1 MKNYYSTLRAIFF
14 ILIGL
19 HVSLYL
25 FGLLRLSIIYDYLD
39 YWPFTLFLIFLVLLP
54 RSALITES
62 IKFYSYA
69 VLITIMVIFL
79 LGHFTKASFLGTYSY
94 ESSFSN
100 STLNESET
108 YRVIINENN
117 SINLKSFPGTGY
129 KVDILNKPGSSGYPE
144 AIESLVGTP
153 HVLVLRAVETSP
165 LLQVKGWDLQLGD
178 ESKWELDIF
187 AVDSQYSLD
196 NLELDNAS
204 LSGTGEIYLG
214 KNLKLQKLVLN
225 GVYEIT
231 VSKNLPIVISGNAE
245 TPSSWINATI
255 GTLNQVNESYR
266 LLVEIIDGSEVIF
279 NDE

>member
-39 YWPFTLFLIFLVLLP
+39 YWPFTIFLIFLVLLP

-100 STLNESET
+100 STLNESEI

-144 AIESLVGTP
+144 AVESLVGTP

-165 LLQVKGWDLQLGD
+165 LLQVKGWDLELGD

-187 AVDSQYSLD
+187 AVDSQFSLD
-196 NLELDNAS
+196 NLELNNAS

-214 KNLKLQKLVLN
+214 KNLKLEKLVLN

-266 LLVEIIDGSEVIF
+266 LLVEVIDGSEVIF

>member
-1 MKNYYSTLRAIFF
+1 VKNYYSTLRAIFF

-39 YWPFTLFLIFLVLLP
+39 YWPFTIFLIFLVLLP
-54 RSALITES
+54 RSTLITES

-144 AIESLVGTP
+144 AVESLVGTP

-165 LLQVKGWDLQLGD
+165 LLQVKGWDLELGD

-187 AVDSQYSLD
+187 AVDSQFSLD
-196 NLELDNAS
+196 NLELNNAS

-214 KNLKLQKLVLN
+214 KNLKLEKLVLN

-266 LLVEIIDGSEVIF
+266 LLVEVIDGSEVIF

>member
-144 AIESLVGTP
+144 AVESLVGTP

>member
-187 AVDSQYSLD
+187 AVDSQFSLD
-196 NLELDNAS
+196 NLELNNAS

-214 KNLKLQKLVLN
+214 KNLKLEKLVLN

>member
-1 MKNYYSTLRAIFF
+1 VKNYYSTLRAIFF

-39 YWPFTLFLIFLVLLP
+39 YWPFTIFLIFLVLLP

-144 AIESLVGTP
+144 AVESLVGTP

-165 LLQVKGWDLQLGD
+165 LLQVKGWDLELGD

-187 AVDSQYSLD
+187 AVDSQFSLD
-196 NLELDNAS
+196 NLELNNAS

-214 KNLKLQKLVLN
+214 KNLKLEKLVLN

-266 LLVEIIDGSEVIF
+266 LLVEVIDGSEVIF

>member
-39 YWPFTLFLIFLVLLP
+39 YWPFTIFLIFLVLLP

-62 IKFYSYA
+62 VKFYSYA

-144 AIESLVGTP
+144 AVESLVGTP

-165 LLQVKGWDLQLGD
+165 LLQVKGWDLELGD

-187 AVDSQYSLD
+187 AVDSQFSLD
-196 NLELDNAS
+196 NLELNNAS

-214 KNLKLQKLVLN
+214 KNLKLEKLVLN

-266 LLVEIIDGSEVIF
+266 LLVEVIDGSEVIF

>member
-19 HVSLYL
+19 HISLYL

-54 RSALITES
+54 RSDLITES

-165 LLQVKGWDLQLGD
+165 LLQVKGWDLELGD

-187 AVDSQYSLD
+187 AVDSNYSLD

-231 VSKNLPIVISGNAE
+231 VSKNLPIVISGNAQ

>member
-39 YWPFTLFLIFLVLLP
+39 YWPFTIFLIFLVLLP
-54 RSALITES
+54 RSALISES

-144 AIESLVGTP
+144 AVESLVGTP

-165 LLQVKGWDLQLGD
+165 LLQVKGWDLELGD

-187 AVDSQYSLD
+187 AVDSQFSLD
-196 NLELDNAS
+196 NLELNNAS

-214 KNLKLQKLVLN
+214 KNLKLEKLVLN

-266 LLVEIIDGSEVIF
+266 LLVEVIDGSEVIF

>member
-1 MKNYYSTLRAIFF
+1 VKNYYSTLRAIFF

-54 RSALITES
+54 RSALITET

-144 AIESLVGTP
+144 AIESLVGKP

-214 KNLKLQKLVLN
+214 KNLKLEKLVLN

>member
-14 ILIGL
+14 VLIGL

-100 STLNESET
+100 SILNESET

-144 AIESLVGTP
+144 AVESLVGTP

-165 LLQVKGWDLQLGD
+165 LLQVKGWDLELGD

-187 AVDSQYSLD
+187 AVDSNYSLD

-266 LLVEIIDGSEVIF
+266 LLVEVIDGSEVIF

>member
-1 MKNYYSTLRAIFF
+1 MKNYYSTLRAIFI
-14 ILIGL
+14 ILIGV

>member
-100 STLNESET
+100 LTLNESET

-144 AIESLVGTP
+144 AVESLVGTP

-266 LLVEIIDGSEVIF
+266 LLVEVIDGSEVIF

>member
-1 MKNYYSTLRAIFF
+1 VKNYYSTLRAIFF

-39 YWPFTLFLIFLVLLP
+39 YWPFTIFLIFLVLLP

-144 AIESLVGTP
+144 AVESLVGTP

-165 LLQVKGWDLQLGD
+165 LLQVKGWDLELGD

-196 NLELDNAS
+196 NLELNNAS

-214 KNLKLQKLVLN
+214 KNLKLEKLVLN

-266 LLVEIIDGSEVIF
+266 LLVEVIDGSEVIF

>member
-144 AIESLVGTP
+144 AVESLVGTP

-165 LLQVKGWDLQLGD
+165 LLQVKGWDLELGD

-187 AVDSQYSLD
+187 AVDSNYSLD

>member
-39 YWPFTLFLIFLVLLP
+39 YWPFTIFLIFLVLLP

-144 AIESLVGTP
+144 AVESLIGTP

-165 LLQVKGWDLQLGD
+165 LLQVKGWDLELGD

-187 AVDSQYSLD
+187 AVDSQFSLD
-196 NLELDNAS
+196 NLELNNAS

-214 KNLKLQKLVLN
+214 KNLKLEKLVLN

-266 LLVEIIDGSEVIF
+266 LLVEVIDGSEVIF

>member
-1 MKNYYSTLRAIFF
+1 VKNYYSTLRAIFF

-39 YWPFTLFLIFLVLLP
+39 YWPFTIFLIFLVLLP
-54 RSALITES
+54 RSALVTES
-62 IKFYSYA
+62 IKFYSCA

-100 STLNESET
+100 LTLNESET

-144 AIESLVGTP
+144 AVESLVGTP

-165 LLQVKGWDLQLGD
+165 LLQVKGWDLELGD

-187 AVDSQYSLD
+187 AVDSQFSLD
-196 NLELDNAS
+196 NLELNNAS

-214 KNLKLQKLVLN
+214 KNLKLEKLVLN

-266 LLVEIIDGSEVIF
+266 LLVEVIDGSEVIF

>member
-1 MKNYYSTLRAIFF
+1 
-14 ILIGL
+14 
-19 HVSLYL
+19 
-25 FGLLRLSIIYDYLD
+25 
-39 YWPFTLFLIFLVLLP
+39 
-54 RSALITES
+54 
-62 IKFYSYA
+62 
-69 VLITIMVIFL
+69 MVIFL

-144 AIESLVGTP
+144 AVESLVGTP
-153 HVLVLRAVETSP
+153 HVLVLRSVETSP
-165 LLQVKGWDLQLGD
+165 LLQVKGWDLELGD

-187 AVDSQYSLD
+187 AVDSQFSLD
-196 NLELDNAS
+196 NLELNNAS

>member
-1 MKNYYSTLRAIFF
+1 MKNYYSTLRALFF

-39 YWPFTLFLIFLVLLP
+39 YWPFTIFLIFLVLLP

-100 STLNESET
+100 LTLNESET

-144 AIESLVGTP
+144 AVESLVGTP

-165 LLQVKGWDLQLGD
+165 LLQVKGWDLELGD

-187 AVDSQYSLD
+187 AVDSQFSLD
-196 NLELDNAS
+196 NLELNNAS

-214 KNLKLQKLVLN
+214 KNLKLEKLVLN

-266 LLVEIIDGSEVIF
+266 LLVEVIDGSEVIF

>member
-1 MKNYYSTLRAIFF
+1 
-14 ILIGL
+14 
-19 HVSLYL
+19 
-25 FGLLRLSIIYDYLD
+25 
-39 YWPFTLFLIFLVLLP
+39 
-54 RSALITES
+54 
-62 IKFYSYA
+62 
-69 VLITIMVIFL
+69 MVIFL

-144 AIESLVGTP
+144 AVESLVGTP
-153 HVLVLRAVETSP
+153 RVLVLRGVETSP

-245 TPSSWINATI
+245 TPSSWINATV

-266 LLVEIIDGSEVIF
+266 LLVEVIDGSEVIF

>member
-1 MKNYYSTLRAIFF
+1 MRNYYSTLRAIFF

-19 HVSLYL
+19 HVSLYF
-25 FGLLRLSIIYDYLD
+25 FGLLRPSIIYDYLD
-39 YWPFTLFLIFLVLLP
+39 YWPLTLFLIFLVLLP
-54 RSALITES
+54 KSSLITES
-62 IKFYSYA
+62 VKFYSYA
-69 VLITIMVIFL
+69 VLISVMVIFL
-79 LGHFTKASFLGTYSY
+79 LAHFTKASFLGTYSY

-100 STLNESET
+100 LTLNESNT

-144 AIESLVGTP
+144 AVESLVGTP
-153 HVLVLRAVETSP
+153 RVLVLRAVETSP

-187 AVDSQYSLD
+187 GVDSQYSLD
-196 NLELDNAS
+196 NLELNNAS

-214 KNLKLQKLVLN
+214 KNLKLEKLVLN

-245 TPSSWINATI
+245 TPNSWINATI

-266 LLVEIIDGSEVIF
+266 LLVEVMDGSEVIF

>member
-39 YWPFTLFLIFLVLLP
+39 YWPFTIFLIFLVLLP

-144 AIESLVGTP
+144 AVESLVGTP

-165 LLQVKGWDLQLGD
+165 LLQVKGWDLELGD

-196 NLELDNAS
+196 NLELNNAS

-214 KNLKLQKLVLN
+214 KNLKLEKLVLN

-266 LLVEIIDGSEVIF
+266 LLVEVIDGSEVIF

>member
-1 MKNYYSTLRAIFF
+1 VKNYYSTLRAIFF

-39 YWPFTLFLIFLVLLP
+39 YWPFTIFLIFLVLLP

>member
-100 STLNESET
+100 SILNESET

-144 AIESLVGTP
+144 AVESLVGTP

-165 LLQVKGWDLQLGD
+165 LLQVKGWDLELGD

-187 AVDSQYSLD
+187 AVDSNYSLD

>member
-165 LLQVKGWDLQLGD
+165 LLQVKGWDLELGD

>member
-1 MKNYYSTLRAIFF
+1 VKNYYSTLRAIFF

>member
-100 STLNESET
+100 SILNESET

-144 AIESLVGTP
+144 AVESLVGTP

-165 LLQVKGWDLQLGD
+165 LLQVKGWDLELGD

-187 AVDSQYSLD
+187 AVDSNYSLD

-231 VSKNLPIVISGNAE
+231 VSKNLPIVISGNAQ

>member
-1 MKNYYSTLRAIFF
+1 VKNYYSTLRAIFF

-39 YWPFTLFLIFLVLLP
+39 YWPFTLFLIFLVLIP

>member
-39 YWPFTLFLIFLVLLP
+39 YWPFTIFLIFLVLLP

-69 VLITIMVIFL
+69 VLIMIMVIFL

>member
-1 MKNYYSTLRAIFF
+1 VKNYYSTLRAIFF

-165 LLQVKGWDLQLGD
+165 LLQVKGWDLELGD

>member
-39 YWPFTLFLIFLVLLP
+39 YWPFTIFLIFLVLLP

-62 IKFYSYA
+62 VKFYSYA

-144 AIESLVGTP
+144 AVESLVGTP

-165 LLQVKGWDLQLGD
+165 LLQVKGWDLELGD

-196 NLELDNAS
+196 NLELNNAS

-214 KNLKLQKLVLN
+214 KNLKLEKLVLN
-225 GVYEIT
+225 GIYEIT

-266 LLVEIIDGSEVIF
+266 LLVEVIDGSEVIF

>member
-1 MKNYYSTLRAIFF
+1 VKNYYSTLRAIFF

-19 HVSLYL
+19 HISLYL

>member
-39 YWPFTLFLIFLVLLP
+39 YWPFTIFLIFLVLLP

-144 AIESLVGTP
+144 AVESLVGTP

-165 LLQVKGWDLQLGD
+165 LLQVKGWDLELGD

-187 AVDSQYSLD
+187 AVDSQFSLD
-196 NLELDNAS
+196 NLELNNAS

-214 KNLKLQKLVLN
+214 KNLKLEKLVLN

-266 LLVEIIDGSEVIF
+266 LLVEVIDGSEVIF

>member
-1 MKNYYSTLRAIFF
+1 
-14 ILIGL
+14 
-19 HVSLYL
+19 
-25 FGLLRLSIIYDYLD
+25 
-39 YWPFTLFLIFLVLLP
+39 
-54 RSALITES
+54 
-62 IKFYSYA
+62 
-69 VLITIMVIFL
+69 MVIFL

-100 STLNESET
+100 PTLNESET

-144 AIESLVGTP
+144 AVESLVGTP
-153 HVLVLRAVETSP
+153 HVLVLRSVETSP
-165 LLQVKGWDLQLGD
+165 LLQVKGWDLELGD

-187 AVDSQYSLD
+187 AFDSQYSLD
-196 NLELDNAS
+196 NLELNNAS

-214 KNLKLQKLVLN
+214 KNLKLEKLVLN

-266 LLVEIIDGSEVIF
+266 LLVEVIDGSEVIF